1 MHASTP
7 TIGTPKYVNISISLI
22 LIDKDAYSSVCNIFE
37 LPQAT
42 KHMCGSKLYELPNT
56 TRASSSLIH
65 VLVQLLWP
73 VKIKKDMVSSIVTDS
88 EEPI

>member
-7 TIGTPKYVNISISLI
+7 TIGTPRYVNVSISLI

-42 KHMCGSKLYELPNT
+42 KHICSSKLYELPNIFDFSG
-56 TRASSSLIH
+56 RASLSLIR
-65 VLVQLLWP
+65 VLVHFLWP
-73 VKIKKDMVSSIVTDS
+73 VKIK
-88 EEPI
+88 